1 MADTREAI
9 LSRLV
14 TVCGA
19 VEGVQAA
26 GRNRLDVAGL
36 ARPAVIVQ
44 DAIEQMRDM
53 PMGARY
59 SETAR
64 MELSPGVT
72 VVVRGGPADIG
83 GLLSLYRSR
92 VVAAVLRDAELKALT
107 GTNGGIRYEGCL
119 VAPPD
124 AEGKEY
130 RLDITLVFT
139 YLFVL
144 ADL

>member
-1 MADTREAI
+1 MADTRELI
-9 LSRLV
+9 LARLV

-19 VEGVQAA
+19 VEGVQAV

-44 DAIEQMRDM
+44 DAIEQLRDM
-53 PMGARY
+53 PVGARY
-59 SETAR
+59 GETAR
-64 MELSPGVT
+64 MELSPGIT

-92 VVAAVLRDAELKALT
+92 VVAAVLRDAELKTLT
-107 GTNGGIRYEGCL
+107 GSNGGIRYEGCL
-119 VAPPD
+119 VAAPD
-124 AEGKEY
+124 AEAKEF

-144 ADL
+144 GDL

>member
-1 MADTREAI
+1 VADTRELI
-9 LSRLV
+9 LARLV

-19 VEGVQAA
+19 VEGVQAV

-44 DAIEQMRDM
+44 DALEQLRDM
-53 PMGARY
+53 PVGARY
-59 SETAR
+59 GETAR
-64 MELSPGVT
+64 MELSPGIT

-92 VVAAVLRDAELKALT
+92 VVAAVLRDAELKTLT
-107 GTNGGIRYEGCL
+107 GSNGGIRYEGCL

-124 AEGKEY
+124 AEAKEY

-144 ADL
+144 SDL